1 MFIYKNNQLEVDPNI
16 VAAIPPIR
24 RIWDRDQ
31 TETKEQAMALL
42 SFLYL
47 NYNPKSTFRKQYTV
61 DECPIEII
69 KQTFPP
75 SLVKWTY
82 QQDKTFQEAVKFY
95 IEYLDLSPERILM
108 EDAERA
114 IYELS
119 TKLRETKTKN
129 KQAIL
134 AKVKEAI
141 TDLRFLRA
149 LVAEEEEKKEATR
162 GNRVVL
168 TREDPDYKPL
178 FVPKLPTREPLPFD
192 Q

>member
-31 TETKEQAMALL
+31 TENKEQAMALL

-47 NYNPKSTFRKQYTV
+47 NYNPKSPFRKQYTV

-69 KQTFPP
+69 KQTFPI

-82 QQDKTFQEAVKFY
+82 QQDKTFQDAVKFY
-95 IEYLDLSPERILM
+95 INYLDLAPERILM

-119 TKLRETKTKN
+119 TKLRESKTKN
-129 KQAIL
+129 KEAIL
-134 AKVKEAI
+134 AKVKDAI
-141 TDLRFLRA
+141 TDLRYLRA
-149 LVAEEEEKKEATR
+149 LVKEEEEKKEATR

-168 TREDPDYKPL
+168 AREDPDYKPM

-192 Q
+192 E